1 MALPP
6 GTRMGPYEIVQSLGA
21 GGMGEVYRA
30 RDTRLDRTVA
40 IKVLPEA
47 LGADPLFRE
56 RFDREARAISSLS
69 HPNICMLFDVGE
81 RDATSFLVMECL
93 EGITLADR
101 LQQGP
106 LPVAEA
112 IQVALQIA
120 AALDAAHEKGIIHR
134 DLKPGNVML
143 TKTGVKVLD
152 FGLAKE
158 FKGPS
163 SLSNSPTFTMAAP
176 TQAGVIMGTA
186 AYMSPEQARGFEVDA
201 RADIWAFGAVLYE
214 MITGKQVFDGT
225 TATDVFAAIIRGEPD
240 WTALPR
246 DTPPAL
252 VTLMRRCLRKD
263 PAKRLHAI
271 ADAGLELEEIASA
284 PAPPMSAAVAPSA
297 SHSWFTLLAPWG
309 VAVLAVAIA
318 VGIAIRKSPAPSRAG
333 EPLRVQISPPPGIEF
348 FSSFGHSIAISPD
361 GRLVALVGIQDGVRR
376 IYLRRID
383 GFEAAPL
390 RGTENVV
397 SLFFSYDSTRIA
409 MVGSDRGLRI
419 YSIAE
424 GTVSLVARGADR
436 WGGTWLEDDTLVY
449 VAITGLMRV
458 PAAGGA
464 PTQLTKAAEKERH
477 QSPHAVRGQHAL
489 LFASVGA
496 DSTQRR
502 VETVSLVDGSRKV
515 LIEGGGAPIPLAGRL
530 LFSRDN
536 DVYQAPFDP
545 ATLKITGAIAKADE
559 DVVLRGGGMM
569 VASASD
575 AGDLLFM
582 PRIVSGAHLIEVTR
596 TGAERL
602 LNDAQRSFGNPRLSP
617 DVKRLVVE
625 ELSGDL
631 WLQDIV
637 RGTFTRL
644 TLGDTYANGYPVW
657 ARDGRIVY
665 RTGYDVRVIDPDSGS
680 PGRTI
685 DAAGADDFP
694 SDVSPDGS
702 QYAFVRLTPE
712 RSGDILLAGFAGKDA
727 RPLLNSIAYEGG
739 LRFSRDGKWY
749 VYSSNESS
757 KPEIY
762 MRRMGGEGKWPVST
776 GGGLQPV
783 WARDSN
789 EIFYR
794 FGSKMMVVKVLALG
808 DHGPTLS
815 APQELFDRPYAY
827 GANISIA
834 NYDVTPDG
842 QRFYMVRQ
850 PTDGR
855 LHLVLAR

>member
-1 MALPP
+1 
-6 GTRMGPYEIVQSLGA
+6 MGPYEIVNSLGA

-40 IKVLPEA
+40 IKVLPDA
-47 LGADPLFRE
+47 LGADRMFRE

-69 HPNICMLFDVGE
+69 HPNICTLFDVGE
-81 RDATSFLVMECL
+81 RESTSFLVMECL
-93 EGITLADR
+93 EGTTLAHR
-101 LQQGP
+101 LEQGP
-106 LPVAEA
+106 LPITEA
-112 IQVALQIA
+112 IQVAMQIA
-120 AALDAAHEKGIIHR
+120 AALDAAHERGIIHR

-143 TKTGVKVLD
+143 TKAGVKVLD

-158 FKGPS
+158 FKRPS
-163 SLSNSPTFTMAAP
+163 SLANSPTFTMAAP
-176 TQAGVIMGTA
+176 TQAGMIMGTA
-186 AYMSPEQARGFEVDA
+186 AYMSPEQARGLEVDA
-201 RADIWAFGAVLYE
+201 RADIWAFGAVLFE
-214 MITGKQVFDGT
+214 MVSGKQVFDGT

-271 ADAGLELEEIASA
+271 ADAALELEEITSA
-284 PAPPMSAAVAPSA
+284 PAAAVPTAASPS
-297 SHSWFTLLAPWG
+297 SRSWFTTFLPWG
-309 VAVLAVAIA
+309 VALLAAAIA
-318 VGIAIRKSPAPSRAG
+318 VGMAMKNTATSPGTGAA
-333 EPLRVQISPPPGIEF
+333 LRVQISPPPGIEF

-361 GRLVALVGIQDGVRR
+361 GKLVALVGIQDGVRR
-376 IYLRRID
+376 IYLRRLD

-397 SLFFSYDSTRIA
+397 SLFFSHDSTRIA
-409 MVGSDRGLRI
+409 IIGSDRGLRV

-424 GTVSLVARGADR
+424 ATVTLLARGADR

-449 VAITGLMRV
+449 VTVTGLMRIS
-458 PAAGGA
+458 AAGGT
-464 PTQLTKAAEKERH
+464 PRQLTTVGQKERH
-477 QSPHAVRGQHAL
+477 QSPHALRGQQAL

-496 DSTQRR
+496 DSTQHR

-515 LIEGGGAPIPLAGRL
+515 LIEGGGAPLPLAGRL

-536 DVYQAPFDP
+536 DVYQAPFDA
-545 ATLKITGAIAKADE
+545 ATQKITGSIAKADE
-559 DVVLRGGGMM
+559 DIVVRGGGLM

-582 PRIVSGAHLIEVTR
+582 PRIVAGAHLIEATR
-596 TGAERL
+596 SGAERL
-602 LNDAQRSFGNPRLSP
+602 LNDAPRSFGNPRLSP
-617 DVKRLVVE
+617 DAKRLVVE

-644 TLGDTYANGYPVW
+644 TLGDTFANGYPVW

-665 RTGYDVRVIDPDSGS
+665 RTGYDVRVIAPDTGN
-680 PGRTI
+680 PGRLI
-685 DAAGADDFP
+685 PAAGPDDFP
-694 SDVSPDGS
+694 SDVAPDGS

-712 RSGDILLAGFAGKDA
+712 RSGDILLADFTSKDPKA
-727 RPLLNSIAYEGG
+727 LLNSTAYEGG

-749 VYSSNESS
+749 VYSSNESG

-762 MRRMGGEGKWPVST
+762 MRRMDGEGKWPVST

-783 WARDSN
+783 WAGESN

-794 FGSKMMVVKVLALG
+794 FGSKIMVVKVLALG
-808 DHGPTLS
+808 KDGPTLA

-834 NYDVTPDG
+834 NFDVTPDG
-842 QRFYMVRQ
+842 QRFYMVRP

-855 LHLVLAR
+855 LHLVLSR